1 MIDKILKAARK
12 VAAGKTINLLLAD
25 ALDAG
30 RTYPPG
36 TTEYVEAYNE
46 LVRVVD
52 DYFNPGRSD
61 STCKF
66 CGAPLVWIVTGRGAK
81 APLDAASIEG
91 LDAGGIHRRI
101 RLSHFATCPNAPG
114 R

>member
-12 VAAGKTINLLLAD
+12 LHAGD
-25 ALDAG
+25 VV
-30 RTYPPG
+30 RVEG
-36 TTEYVEAYNE
+36 TGKDCPEQMVETDVEAFRE
-46 LVRVVD
+46 LVDLVA

-101 RLSHFATCPNAPG
+101 RLSHFATCPKAPG
-114 R
+114 GRR